1 MAGELTRVILKTTLG
16 LTLSHTGEDAADV
29 NYEAKC
35 IHNHTIIKLAIS
47 SNA

>member
-29 NYEAKC
+29 NYGAKC
-35 IHNHTIIKLAIS
+35 IHTFLATL
-47 SNA
+47 NLADLE